1 MNKLSL
7 LAGVAIGA
15 VLTAGVAQLQA
26 QAPAPAT
33 TTRPAVFVITEQT
46 FIDEK
51 KYMDEFAGKAVETIK
66 AAGGRFI
73 VRANEVTK
81 LSGDAPNRL
90 VITGWES
97 LDDVKKWQAGEYAK
111 LIPIRDQYAKVR
123 SFAVPTCENRRVQ
136 NPARPN
142 VRSELTS
149 KRCGLFPHRALT
161 GRSSQMRRRKP
172 MVSRQRDEPFPM
184 GVQERSGTESSAPPS
199 SPHPYDAHR
208 GRARRQDGDL
218 EHSRCFP
225 HSR

>member
-1 MNKLSL
+1 MRLRMHPRFQEANCIFIQYSWNDFQENSVFLAQGGLPAPTPERFQQLVFNYGRSRVQFWDVLRQTFDMMVDYPLALHKLSL
-7 LAGVAIGA
+7 LAGIAIGA
-15 VLTAGVAQLQA
+15 VLTAGVAQLRA
-26 QAPAPAT
+26 QAPASAT

-111 LIPIRDQYAKVR
+111 LIPIWDQYAKVR
-123 SFAVPTCENRRVQ
+123 SFAVPTCENPQ
-136 NPARPN
+136 GA
-142 VRSELTS
+142 
-149 KRCGLFPHRALT
+149 
-161 GRSSQMRRRKP
+161 KP
-172 MVSRQRDEPFPM
+172 GQTKCPF
-184 GVQERSGTESSAPPS
+184 
-199 SPHPYDAHR
+199 
-208 GRARRQDGDL
+208 
-218 EHSRCFP
+218 
-225 HSR
+225 